1 MAGDPYPTAGDA
13 VSELFIRRKSR
24 RQAVTIGTTSS
35 TSSTIRFDDGRSG
48 ALHLANASTAV
59 ASLTVWAADLA
70 DGPYGPLV
78 DADGAVVAV
87 GIGTAAVACYA
98 LPDVVGLAHFVR
110 LVADQDIGT
119 AATASI
125 NVKS

>member
-1 MAGDPYPTAGDA
+1 MAGDPYPTEGDL
-13 VSELFIRRKSR
+13 VSELFIRRRAR
-24 RQAVTIGTTSS
+24 RQAVTIGTASS

-48 ALHLANASTAV
+48 ALHLANASTTA

-78 DADGAVVAV
+78 DADGTVVTV
-87 GIGTAAVACYA
+87 GIGTNAVACYA
-98 LPDVVGLAHFVR
+98 LPDVAGLTQFVR

-125 NVKS
+125 TVKS